1 MNIWNHQFFGWYFG
15 KLMISYTYS
24 FWLNLTFSLFQI
36 ILLQFK
42 IAYLEFIT
50 KRTSCTG
57 VWRIFQPIHKTVPTE
72 NFQSHSLFWLEQF
85 WVIFSNCLPA
95 GIIHLIQL
103 IFIGMIKILPTHLC
117 WVWITKIFELSPKI
131 ICPFLYRYYVIKD
144 WANTATPNSFGQPHA
159 VRFIL
164 I

>member
-24 FWLNLTFSLFQI
+24 FWPNLTFSLFQI

-103 IFIGMIKILPTHLC
+103 IFIGMIKILPTHTCAGCGSQKSSNWALKLFARFFTG
-117 WVWITKIFELSPKI
+117 ITWS
-131 ICPFLYRYYVIKD
+131 R
-144 WANTATPNSFGQPHA
+144 TGQ
-159 VRFIL
+159 IL
-164 I
+164 RPRIRSGSLTR

>member
-1 MNIWNHQFFGWYFG
+1 MSRSVPSSPGDRKGQQGSIPIVGSAESLVGRVCINQLLKCNAYSSLNITPQ
-15 KLMISYTYS
+15 T
-24 FWLNLTFSLFQI
+24 SLFQL

-57 VWRIFQPIHKTVPTE
+57 VWRIFQLIHKTVPTE

-85 WVIFSNCLPA
+85 WVIFSNFLPA
-95 GIIHLIQL
+95 GIIHF

-117 WVWITKIFELSPKI
+117 WVWITKIHPTES
-131 ICPFLYRYYVIKD
+131 
-144 WANTATPNSFGQPHA
+144 
-159 VRFIL
+159 
-164 I
+164 